1 MTCVC
6 VCPSVHVPWPLSI
19 GRPSSLRVW
28 EAQLY
33 RNDKWTF
40 GLRSIEDVF
49 WNVTYL
55 LCCYHSYHIHPFFPH
70 HLPEIMTCCG
80 QRSLCGYVLPF
91 FPTNMNLE
99 KMVKKKTATK
109 LNLCIST
116 LPYTSTFPDKST
128 PYPYCQVFGSNLAG
142 RNNSVTHPCNST
154 LMIAFWGI
162 VRRYLSFWKVHSIFA
177 NMEKLENL
185 LKSVRILLFQRFKIS
200 VLGAEKGKRGIG
212 EGGRRLGDG
221 VHTKN

>member
-1 MTCVC
+1 MFSEMLHTSSAVT
-6 VCPSVHVPWPLSI
+6 I
-19 GRPSSLRVW
+19 AITFTPSSHTICQKSWHVVGKGPCV
-28 EAQLY
+28 AMY
-33 RNDKWTF
+33 CHSSPPTWTWK
-40 GLRSIEDVF
+40 R
-49 WNVTYL
+49 WW
-55 LCCYHSYHIHPFFPH
+55 
-70 HLPEIMTCCG
+70 
-80 QRSLCGYVLPF
+80 
-91 FPTNMNLE
+91 
-99 KMVKKKTATK
+99 KKKTATK
-109 LNLCIST
+109 LNLCVST